1 MLKEIGSNTTTYL
14 LPVCLTNLK
23 LFLSYIS
30 SVKCSRLMNIS
41 QRKESMLRKPLQNAE
56 QKIINGMSLLDRLR
70 HLIKRLK
77 YVLLTLSLC
86 ESI

>member
-1 MLKEIGSNTTTYL
+1 
-14 LPVCLTNLK
+14 
-23 LFLSYIS
+23 
-30 SVKCSRLMNIS
+30 MNIS